1 MDAGRRD
8 LFAPLEL
15 ILFLTGPGRHPA
27 PVPNR
32 FWYLD
37 MTVHQA
43 NVALNTAD
51 DDVPARRRRNRIRY
65 NAIQFAIVA
74 AAVVL
79 VALFA
84 LAVKEGL
91 ARHGIR
97 FSFSFLQDAAGFD
110 ISEGKTVVFDG
121 GFWPGFLDFTSDR
134 LIAQAFVTG
143 IFNTIKVAILAILL
157 STVLGTLL
165 GVGRLST
172 NWVIRNLSFWCV
184 EFVRNTPL
192 LIQLVFWYFAV
203 VLHFPPIAAAAKF
216 YGVVISQ
223 QGLYFPAPVWQGDGS
238 LIAIGTVTAFWVA
251 LLGLFLD
258 RKKPVRW
265 ICAGVAIVLAVVMF
279 ATGIL
284 GIDVPVTSRFQA
296 RGGTSMS
303 PEMAALL
310 LAIVVNSASYIAEIV
325 RGAIDALPKGQWEA
339 AASLSL
345 TRRDTVN
352 DIILP
357 QVFRVVLP
365 SFGNQYISL
374 TKNTALGIAIGYP
387 ELFNIYGTIANQTG
401 HSLEGIVIVMVSYLI
416 LSWAISA
423 AVGWADRRMTK
434 RGASR

>member
-1 MDAGRRD
+1 
-8 LFAPLEL
+8 
-15 ILFLTGPGRHPA
+15 
-27 PVPNR
+27 
-32 FWYLD
+32 

-43 NVALNTAD
+43 NVAGNAAD
-51 DDVPARRRRNRIRY
+51 DDLPARRRRNRIRY
-65 NAIQFAIVA
+65 NATQSAIVA
-74 AAVVL
+74 AAIVLVVL
-79 VALFA
+79 FA
-84 LAVKEGL
+84 FAVKEGL
-91 ARHGIR
+91 ARHGIK
-97 FSFSFLQDAAGFD
+97 FSFSFLRDAAGFD
-110 ISEGKTVVFDG
+110 ISEGKTVALEDG
-121 GFWPGFLDFTSDR
+121 VWPTFLTFTPDH

-143 IFNTIKVAILAILL
+143 IFNTVKVAVFAILL

-172 NWVIRNLSFWCV
+172 NWVVRNLSFWCV

-192 LIQLVFWYFAV
+192 LIQIVFWYFAV

-223 QGLYFPAPVWQGDGS
+223 QGLYFPVPVWQGGDS
-238 LIAIGTVTAFWVA
+238 VLAIAAATAFWVA
-251 LLGLFLD
+251 ILGVLFDRHGTVRWVCAGAVVLLG
-258 RKKPVRW
+258 
-265 ICAGVAIVLAVVMF
+265 GVMF
-279 ATGIL
+279 ATGIVGL
-284 GIDVPVTSRFQA
+284 DVPIASKFQA
-296 RGGTSMS
+296 RGGTGMS

-401 HSLEGIVIVMVSYLI
+401 HSLEGIVIVMASYLI

-423 AVGWADRRMTK
+423 AVGWADRRMT
-434 RGASR
+434 RHGASR

>member
-1 MDAGRRD
+1 
-8 LFAPLEL
+8 
-15 ILFLTGPGRHPA
+15 
-27 PVPNR
+27 
-32 FWYLD
+32 
-37 MTVHQA
+37 MTVQTQA
-43 NVALNTAD
+43 SVAGNVAD
-51 DDVPARRRRNRIRY
+51 DDLPARRRRNRIRY
-65 NAIQFAIVA
+65 NATQSAIVA
-74 AAVVL
+74 AAIVLVVL
-79 VALFA
+79 FA
-84 LAVKEGL
+84 FAVKEGL

-97 FSFSFLQDAAGFD
+97 FSFSFLWDAAGFD
-110 ISEGKTVVFDG
+110 ISEGKTVALEDG
-121 GFWPGFLDFTSDR
+121 VWPALLNFTSDH

-143 IFNTIKVAILAILL
+143 IFNTIKVAVLAILL

-172 NWVIRNLSFWCV
+172 NWVVRNLSFWCV

-223 QGLYFPAPVWQGDGS
+223 QGLYFPVPTWQGGDS
-238 LIAIGTVTAFWVA
+238 LLAIGTATAFWVA
-251 LLGLFLD
+251 ILGVLFD
-258 RKKPVRW
+258 RHGTVRW
-265 ICAGVAIVLAVVMF
+265 ICAGAVLLLGGMMF
-279 ATGIL
+279 ATGIVGL
-284 GIDVPVTSRFQA
+284 DVPVASKFQA

-310 LAIVVNSASYIAEIV
+310 LAIVINSASYIAEIV

-339 AASLSL
+339 AASLGL

-401 HSLEGIVIVMVSYLI
+401 HSLEGIVIVMASYLI

-423 AVGWADRRMTK
+423 AVGWADRRMT
-434 RGASR
+434 RHGVSR